1 MIFGLVVSVGSTPTK
16 RRTQFLGN
24 TTSDPV
30 IRNAG
35 LGVITTEF
43 ISQLGTLSEPS
54 VTLIF
59 QDITSRAAMM
69 MKQGH
74 AHAVLSIEPELTQQ
88 DLAKYEHRQ

>member
-1 MIFGLVVSVGSTPTK
+1 MIFGLVVSVDSTPTK
-16 RRTQFLGN
+16 RQTQFLGN
-24 TTSDPV
+24 TTSDTV

-54 VTLIF
+54 VTLEF
-59 QDITSRAAMM
+59 QHVTSRAAVM

-74 AHAVLSIEPELTQQ
+74 AHGVLSIEPELTQQ
-88 DLAKYEHRQ
+88 DLSKY

>member
-1 MIFGLVVSVGSTPTK
+1 MIFGLVVSVGSTPTE
-16 RRTQFLGN
+16 RQTQFLGN
-24 TTSDPV
+24 TTSDTV

-54 VTLIF
+54 VTLEF
-59 QDITSRAAMM
+59 HYVTSRAAVM

-74 AHAVLSIEPELTQQ
+74 AHAVLSRESELTQQ
-88 DLAKYEHRQ
+88 DLAKY